1 MNEHFLIGIAS
12 IIVAGIG
19 AQWLAWRLKL
29 PSIILLLGLGFLA
42 GPITGLIRPDE
53 VLGPLLFPLVSISV
67 AIILFE
73 GGLGLRLHD
82 LRQIGG
88 AVFNLVSV
96 GALMSWALIAFA
108 ARYILGLNSTIAT
121 LLGAILVV
129 TGPTVILP
137 LLRHVRP
144 SGRVGNILK
153 WEGIVIDPVGAALS
167 VLVFE
172 YILLGQ
178 ALTPGAVFFFLKSIF
193 TGGLIGWAG
202 AWIILTLLRKYWV
215 PDYLHG
221 TSTLMMVIIIFILS
235 NLIHRESGLFA
246 VIAMGVVL
254 ANQREVEVQHIVSF
268 KENLG
273 ILIISTLFI
282 ILGARLDFRDF
293 HILRWNYLAF
303 ILVLVFFIR
312 PLSVFLST
320 VKSGLDIKERIFIAW
335 MAPRGIVAA
344 AIVSIFTFELSARG
358 VPGSE
363 YLVPVTFLVI
373 ISTVIIYG
381 GTSLFVA
388 RRLGLSRT
396 SPQGVLI
403 MGAHRWARLLAR
415 KLQDENIKVVLV
427 DSNPVSAALAQEEGL
442 HVYEE
447 NILDPDIEET
457 INLDGIG
464 RFVALTPND
473 EANSLAVLHFR
484 ELFGRPEIYQ
494 LAPGKRVKDQTLTMP
509 PSLRGRYLFDPEMNY
524 DFLAAQMMRPEN
536 LKTAT
541 VGDEAK
547 EEKFWTRYGPDA
559 RPLFLIN
566 ERQELKWFTADEKF
580 SAQKSDRLIFL
591 LPS

>member
-73 GGLGLRLHD
+73 GGMGLRLHD
-82 LRQIGG
+82 LRQIGTV
-88 AVFNLVSV
+88 VFGLVSV
-96 GALMSWALIAFA
+96 GALISWILIAFA
-108 ARYILGLNSTIAT
+108 ARYILDLNSSIAT
-121 LLGAILVV
+121 LLGAVLIV
-129 TGPTVILP
+129 TGPTVIIP

-153 WEGIVIDPVGAALS
+153 WEGIVIDPIGAALA

-178 ALTPGAVFFFLKSIF
+178 ALTPVAILFFLKSILI
-193 TGGLIGWAG
+193 GGILGWAG
-202 AWIILTLLRKYWV
+202 AWIILTLLRKYWI

-221 TSTLMMVIIIFILS
+221 TTTLMMVIIIFILS
-235 NLIHRESGLFA
+235 NVIHRESGLFA
-246 VIAMGVVL
+246 VIAMGIVL
-254 ANQREVEVQHIVSF
+254 ANQRKVEIQHIVSF

-293 HILRWNYLAF
+293 HILRWNYLLF
-303 ILVLVFFIR
+303 ILVLVLFIR
-312 PLSVFLST
+312 PLSVFVST
-320 VKSGLDIKERIFIAW
+320 VKSGLDIKERLFIAW

-344 AIVSIFTFELSARG
+344 AIVSIFSFELSARG
-358 VPGSE
+358 VPQSE

-373 ISTVIIYG
+373 ISTVLIYG
-381 GTSLFVA
+381 SSALLVA
-388 RRLGLSRT
+388 RKLGLART
-396 SPQGVLI
+396 FPQGILI
-403 MGAHRWARLLAR
+403 MGAHRWARLLAH
-415 KLQDENIKVVLV
+415 KLRDEKIKVVLV
-427 DSNPVSAALAQEEGL
+427 DSNAMNAALAQEEGL
-442 HVYEE
+442 QACEE
-447 NILDPDIEET
+447 NILDPDIEEK
-457 INLDGIG
+457 IDLDGIG
-464 RFVALTPND
+464 RFIALTPND
-473 EANSLAVLHFR
+473 EANSLATLHFR
-484 ELFGRPEIYQ
+484 EIFGRPGIYQ
-494 LAPGKRVKDQTLTMP
+494 LAPGKKINDRALTMP

-524 DFLAAQMMRPEN
+524 DFLATHLLRPEN
-536 LKTAT
+536 LKTA
-541 VGDEAK
+541 VIGDEAK
-547 EEKFWTRYGPDA
+547 EEKFWTRYDPNA

-566 ERQELKWFTADEKF
+566 ERQELKLFTGDEKP
-580 SAQKSDRLIFL
+580 AAKKGDKLIFL
-591 LPS
+591 VAS

>member
-1 MNEHFLIGIAS
+1 MNERFLIGIAS

-42 GPITGLIRPDE
+42 GPVTGLIRPDE
-53 VLGPLLFPLVSISV
+53 VFGPLLFPLVSISV

-73 GGLGLRLHD
+73 GGMGLRLHD

-88 AVFNLVSV
+88 VVFNLVSV
-96 GALMSWALIAFA
+96 GALVSWALIAA
-108 ARYILGLNSTIAT
+108 AAHYILGLNSAIAA
-121 LLGAILVV
+121 LLGAVLVV
-129 TGPTVILP
+129 TGPTVIIP
-137 LLRHVRP
+137 LLRYVRP
-144 SGRVGNILK
+144 SGRVGNIIK

-178 ALTPGAVFFFLKSIF
+178 ALTPGAVLFFLKSIF
-193 TGGLIGWAG
+193 TGGLLGWAG
-202 AWIILTLLRKYWV
+202 AWIVLTLLRKYWI

-221 TSTLMMVIIIFILS
+221 TGTLMMVIVIFILS

-254 ANQREVEVQHIVSF
+254 ANQRRVEVQHIVSF

-282 ILGARLDFRDF
+282 ILGARLDFQDF

-303 ILVLVFFIR
+303 ILVLIFLIR
-312 PLSVFLST
+312 PSAVFLST

-344 AIVSIFTFELSARG
+344 AIVSIFSFELSAKG
-358 VPGSE
+358 VPQAE

-381 GTSLFVA
+381 GSSLFVA
-388 RRLGLSRT
+388 RKLGLSRT
-396 SPQGVLI
+396 FPQGILI
-403 MGAHRWARLLAR
+403 MGAHRWTRLLAR
-415 KLQDENIKVVLV
+415 KLQEENIKVVLV

-457 INLDGIG
+457 IDLDGIG
-464 RFVALTPND
+464 RFAALTPND
-473 EANSLAVLHFR
+473 EANSLAALHFR
-484 ELFGRPEIYQ
+484 ELFGRRGIYQ
-494 LAPGKRVKDQTLTMP
+494 LAPGRKGKTQSPTMP
-509 PSLRGRYLFDPEMNY
+509 LSLRGRYLFDPEMNY
-524 DFLAAQMMRPEN
+524 DFFAAQLLRPEN
-536 LKTAT
+536 LKTAA

-547 EEKFWTRYGPDA
+547 EGKFWTRYDPGA

-566 ERQELKWFTADEKF
+566 DRHELKLFTADEKP
-580 SAQKSDRLIFL
+580 AAKKGDTLIFL
-591 LPS
+591 VTS